1 MKGLDTYVALTQIV
15 GAVFVLYSILVTM
28 LNSTMG
34 APGGSL
40 TDVLTAQPILRLP
53 TAVLGGLFLGLVLV
67 SLVMYALKRQNE

>member
-1 MKGLDTYVALTQIV
+1 MKGIGTYVALTQIV
-15 GAVFVLYSILVTM
+15 GAVFVFYSILVTM

-53 TAVLGGLFLGLVLV
+53 TAVLGGLFLGLVLI
-67 SLVMYALKRQNE
+67 SLAMYALRKQNV